1 MRFARFLPALVA
13 ALLLPLGG
21 ARAQDVTA
29 PFVSLLHARAQS
41 TAVVLTW
48 RDSPDVR
55 GPLAVYRSTEEI
67 TAETFAKAQKVAEV
81 PYGTGSYADHPADT
95 RAYFYAVL
103 ASDASGR
110 RYDVFVAFR
119 NKTVTPCAIEDV
131 GSPEQVAARI
141 DGIRAQASPAG
152 IRVSFTT
159 DRPSRTLVLY
169 RNTAP
174 IAALADLSAAVAMIL
189 EPGTTFYQ
197 DAPPAGIGFYYAV
210 ADEELAKIGQVR
222 FVAGSNATT
231 APATVPLS
239 AAGVAAAAARE
250 SRSRPLPFV
259 AVERG
264 VYSGEQIGPAQ
275 PLPERRALGPQA
287 EEAVAALLAGLP
299 PPRPDVH
306 EARRAGRRPGGER
319 GRRRVDPAV
328 DRPRRVP
335 ERREEPPLG
344 NGAAEKQ
351 LRDFLSVRRTADLE
365 ARGRFYLGQVL
376 YLEQRTREALF
387 ELLPVL
393 DVYYAEAWPWVDRCL
408 DELAGTL

>member
-1 MRFARFLPALVA
+1 MRLARILLA
-13 ALLLPLGG
+13 ALLVPLVG
-21 ARAQDVTA
+21 ARAQEVTA
-29 PFVSLLHARAQS
+29 PFVSRLHARAQG

-48 RDSPDVR
+48 QDSPDVR

-81 PYGTGSYADHPADT
+81 PYGTGSYADHPSDT

-103 ASDASGR
+103 ARDAGGR

-131 GSPEQVAARI
+131 GGPEQVAAHI
-141 DGIRAQASPAG
+141 EDIRAQASSTG

-169 RNTAP
+169 RNTTP
-174 IAALADLSAAVAMIL
+174 IAGLADLPGAVAVIL

-210 ADEELAKIGQVR
+210 ADEELAKISKVR

-231 APATVPLS
+231 AAASVPLS
-239 AAGVAAAAARE
+239 AAGAAAAAAAMRE
-250 SRSRPLPFV
+250 SRTRPLPFV
-259 AVERG
+259 AVRRG
-264 VYSGEQIGPAQ
+264 VYSGEEIGSAQ
-275 PLPERRALGPQA
+275 PLPERKALGPEA
-287 EEAVAALLAGLP
+287 EEAVSALLAGLP
-299 PPRPDVH
+299 PTRPAAMKPVVLDVD
-306 EARRAGRRPGGER
+306 RTVSGGGEESILQSIAL
-319 GRRRVDPAV
+319 GAFQNG
-328 DRPRRVP
+328 DRS
-335 ERREEPPLG
+335 
-344 NGAAEKQ
+344 AAEKQ
-351 LRDFLSVRRTADLE
+351 LRDFLSVRRSADLK

-376 YLEQRTREALF
+376 YFGQRTREALF

-393 DVYYAEAWPWVDRCL
+393 DVYYVEAWPWVDRCL
-408 DELAGTL
+408 DELAGTQ